1 MNPDSLSGFFI
12 YNSLVGAPLVGA
24 HSEESQMGD
33 KDRAGTRPAPTSSL
47 GDIVGIFKSIK
58 NLFII
63 ILNISVTSIP

>member
-24 HSEESQMGD
+24 HSEESQMG
-33 KDRAGTRPAPTSSL
+33 
-47 GDIVGIFKSIK
+47 
-58 NLFII
+58 FII